1 MAVVAIRPT
10 LPIIFAD
17 KNNKLG
23 DVEKNGALVTG
34 IKSSSLPLLFFFAS
48 VFESETEYVI

>member
-17 KNNKLG
+17 KNNKLPLETILQPQG
-23 DVEKNGALVTG
+23 RSPRYFLSHANKEKNVLG
-34 IKSSSLPLLFFFAS
+34 IKY
-48 VFESETEYVI
+48 SEV